1 MRGRECFVEIDVHHV
16 EAHVAWPGDAEH
28 RVEVGTVVVHQ
39 TTGRMNG
46 LGYLGYVLFKHSH
59 RVGIGHHQG
68 GNRSIEFRLKV
79 FDIDSTVWQTLYFYN
94 FEPGHSCRCRIGTVR
109 RIRHKHAAAVF
120 VGTAQ
125 EIGAY
130 DHKAGIFTMRAG
142 KRVERKLGHAAD
154 FAKGFF
160 KSAIYTQCAL
170 HGIGRLCR
178 VQVGNIGYAH
188 HRLVDLGIIFHRA
201 RPQGIEARIHAEIV
215 TAAVGIMAHDCGLVD
230 LGKCRAFFAAQF
242 CW

>member
-1 MRGRECFVEIDVHHV
+1 
-16 EAHVAWPGDAEH
+16 
-28 RVEVGTVVVHQ
+28 
-39 TTGRMNG
+39 MNG

-201 RPQGIEARIHAEIV
+201 RAKRIESRVDTKILGGKIRIMPHDIKL
-215 TAAVGIMAHDCGLVD
+215 AHFGEFGFVLALQSGGK
-230 LGKCRAFFAAQF
+230 LGKGIVCVFVGRKFITLSAGTR
-242 CW
+242 